1 MNLLNII
8 TNFLRFSRN
17 NRQASSGTRRTP
29 SSSQTQNASEIS
41 SRSSSSTVNLSTAT
55 TGVSSNTSGSSG
67 RNHINTATV
76 INPMPLTIPTLEHT
90 SSRDTNAA
98 SVDARGRSADTAETT
113 SRENGRTRSSSSNR
127 RRNRRRRRRARSAA
141 GNTTSSRTNHQH
153 LDQNELQRTSLAGNY
168 NLPRAST
175 TGTSSNSG
183 VNSNRTNAS
192 STISDA
198 VTPGGPE
205 DEANK
210 CQVRHI
216 NSRNS
221 KN

>member
-1 MNLLNII
+1 
-8 TNFLRFSRN
+8 
-17 NRQASSGTRRTP
+17 
-29 SSSQTQNASEIS
+29 
-41 SRSSSSTVNLSTAT
+41 
-55 TGVSSNTSGSSG
+55 
-67 RNHINTATV
+67 
-76 INPMPLTIPTLEHT
+76 MPLNIPTLDCT

-98 SVDARGRSADTAETT
+98 SVDTRGRSADTAETA
-113 SRENGRTRSSSSNR
+113 SRENGRIRSSSSNR

-192 STISDA
+192 SSISDA

-210 CQVRHI
+210 CQVRQI
-216 NSRNS
+216 SARIS